1 MEVFLPNVCVREAVC
16 LNIVPGI
23 TALELRFC
31 LLHVQERSCVNIGL
45 WSVSLELDFVCCV
58 TSCVNIALWSATLEL
73 YFICYVCRREAIR
86 VYGAGLR
93 EAVHR
98 VLLALQAPRGPHPLQ
113 AIHLLVLR
121 EDVPPDLHPGHAQAH
136 GPRGRGGVHGRE

>member
-1 MEVFLPNVCVREAVC
+1 M
-16 LNIVPGI
+16 
-23 TALELRFC
+23 
-31 LLHVQERSCVNIGL
+31 
-45 WSVSLELDFVCCV
+45 
-58 TSCVNIALWSATLEL
+58 NIALWSATLE
-73 YFICYVCRREAIR
+73 FDFVCSVCRREAIR
-86 VYGAGLR
+86 VHGAGLR

-113 AIHLLVLR
+113 AVHLLVLR